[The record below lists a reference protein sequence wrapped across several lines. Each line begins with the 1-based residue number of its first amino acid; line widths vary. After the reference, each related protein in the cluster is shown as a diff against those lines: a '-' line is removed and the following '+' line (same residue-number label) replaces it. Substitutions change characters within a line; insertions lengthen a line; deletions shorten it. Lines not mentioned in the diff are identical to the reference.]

1 MRKLQTETVAY
12 TTTAPWSG
20 NGSKVNGS
28 KDVAD
33 IVRAASIDW
42 TVTKE
47 PLFTDRGERMSRAY
61 GLIRSTDRQQ
71 LAVVGERYKPVQN
84 IEAFEIFRSYL
95 AEGGCEMDIAG
106 SLAKGKLVWGM
117 ARLGDDF
124 KLSGGDKLSPYLFLG
139 NPHGAGRSL
148 TARIVT
154 VRDVCNNTLSIAM
167 RDGAKNSAV
176 WRMTHSSIFDLQR
189 LVGARTVID
198 GARLAAK
205 ASATEANK
213 LSRLKISDATA
224 TDIVTRIF
232 GSAVDDQGEK
242 QSRRV
247 NQILSAYR
255 EAPGAMPGNAWGLLN
270 AVTYWA
276 DHTATRNADARMT
289 SGFLGINAGK
299 KNKVRAELV
308 DML

>member
-12 TTTAPWSG
+12 PTTAPWSG

-47 PLFTDRGERMSRAY
+47 PLFTDRGERMNRAY

-84 IEAFEIFRSYL
+84 VEAFEIFRSYL

-106 SLAKGKLVWGM
+106 SLAKGRLVWGM

-139 NPHGAGRSL
+139 NPHGIGRSL

-154 VRDVCNNTLSIAM
+154 VRDVCNNTLQVAM
-167 RDGAKNSAV
+167 RDGQAGAV
-176 WRMTHSSIFDLQR
+176 WRMTHASIFDLPKMKNAHETIDA
-189 LVGARTVID
+189 ARI
-198 GARLAAK
+198 AAK
-205 ASATEANK
+205 ASAIEANK
-213 LSRLKISDATA
+213 MAKKKITDDAA
-224 TDIVTRIF
+224 TDIITKIF

-247 NQILSAYR
+247 NQILDAYR
-255 EAPGAMPGNAWGLLN
+255 NAPGAMPGNAWGLMN
-270 AVTYWA
+270 AVTYYA
-276 DHTATRNADARMT
+276 DHIATRNPDARMT
-289 SGFLGINAGK
+289 SSFIGINAGK
-299 KNKVRAELV
+299 KNQVKKLLLEMV
-308 DML
+308 